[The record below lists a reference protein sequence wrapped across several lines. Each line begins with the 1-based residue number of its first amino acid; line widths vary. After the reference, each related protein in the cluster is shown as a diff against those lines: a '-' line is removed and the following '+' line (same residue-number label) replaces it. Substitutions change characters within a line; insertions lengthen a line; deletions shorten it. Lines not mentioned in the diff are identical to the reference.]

1 MGKDLKGVPLH
12 AEGNYAIFYTC
23 NVCETKQSRS
33 FTKKSYHQGVVIV
46 RCEGCQNLHLIADNL
61 KWFEDEPLN
70 IETIAKRSN
79 QPLLKIKAEGDL

>member
-1 MGKDLKGVPLH
+1 M
-12 AEGNYAIFYTC
+12 
-23 NVCETKQSRS
+23 
-33 FTKKSYHQGVVIV
+33 VIV

-79 QPLLKIKAEGDL
+79 QPLLKIKAEGDLQEGFLKGIKKREEKKEENQSN